1 MPANGQKKPNC
12 GADRLFVPIKDEEMQ
27 RAILNYKKRT
37 GHSYERIISDC
48 LKIPMNDM
56 ELLQDRL
63 NDLQEQ
69 LIRMSPIH
77 KVDKI
82 EGLFLNLYPVFY
94 MMCTGK
100 LDADTVNDYVMKMI
114 TECRK

>member
-1 MPANGQKKPNC
+1 MPAKGQKKPNY

-37 GHSYERIISDC
+37 GHSYEKIISDC

-56 ELLQDRL
+56 ELLHDRL
-63 NDLQEQ
+63 NDLEEQ

-77 KVDKI
+77 KVNKI
-82 EGLFLNLYPVFY
+82 EGLFSNLDPVFY
-94 MMCTGK
+94 MMYTGK
-100 LDADTVNDYVMKMI
+100 LDVDTVNEYVMKMI
-114 TECRK
+114 SECKK